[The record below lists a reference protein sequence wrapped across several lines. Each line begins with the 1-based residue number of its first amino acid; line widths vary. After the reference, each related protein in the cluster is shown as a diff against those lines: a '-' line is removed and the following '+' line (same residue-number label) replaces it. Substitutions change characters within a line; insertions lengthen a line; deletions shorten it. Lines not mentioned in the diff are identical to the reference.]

1 MLTLFKKGLER
12 LIDGVGFIV
21 AILMLLMLANVFF
34 DVVMR
39 YLFNDVS
46 IGMQE
51 MEWHLFATVFLFGI
65 GYSLKENAHV
75 RVDMIYERLGE
86 RAQAIINIIGTLVF
100 LIPFSLLVINF
111 GIDFSKE
118 AYELN
123 EISGDPGGLHYRWV
137 IKAAIPG
144 SFVFTVLCGCY
155 VILEQIQ
162 VLKGKH
168 IDHQNPPAA

>member
-1 MLTLFKKGLER
+1 MLNRLQYGLR
-12 LIDGVGFIV
+12 RFIDGVGVIIAV
-21 AILMLLMLANVFF
+21 LMLLMLANVFI

-51 MEWHLFATVFLFGI
+51 MEWHLFATMFLFGI

-86 RAQAIINIIGTLVF
+86 KAQAMINILGTLVF
-100 LIPFSLLVINF
+100 LVPFSLLVIHY
-111 GIDFSKE
+111 GLDFSRE
-118 AYELN
+118 AYELG
-123 EISGDPGGLHYRWV
+123 ETSGDPGGLPHRWL

-144 SFVFTVLCGCY
+144 SFAFTLLCGLY
-155 VILEQIQ
+155 VILEQLQ
-162 VLKGKH
+162 LLRGKH
-168 IDHQNPPAA
+168 ISHHNPPAA